1 MKETERK
8 QMKLDT
14 FTFIANWKMQLS
26 FNESEEL
33 AREYIKHLSQVK
45 KMNNILI
52 VLCPSFP
59 ALFPLGHLFK
69 GSEIMLG
76 AQDCSEFRAGSYTGQ
91 VCAES
96 IAQLGCHYCIIGH
109 SERRLYNHETN
120 TEIANKAQRLLEQE
134 LQPIICVGETRQEYE
149 EQKTFTI
156 LEQQLEPVLTRISEI
171 RICQEPIHIAY
182 EPIWSIGT
190 GIVPSNSYL
199 TEVFSWIE
207 DQTQNIL
214 GKERLVGLIYG
225 GSVSEKT
232 IPVLKQL
239 KKISGLLIGEA
250 SLSFQKFNNIV
261 NLYKSSE

>member
-1 MKETERK
+1 MKRK
-8 QMKLDT
+8 QMKLN
-14 FTFIANWKMQLS
+14 TFIFVANWKMQLS

-33 AREYIKHLSQVK
+33 AREYVTHLPQIKK
-45 KMNNILI
+45 IRNALI

-59 ALFPLGHLFK
+59 ALFPLSRLFK

-76 AQDCSEFRAGSYTGQ
+76 AQDCSQFRAGAYTGQ

-109 SERRLYNHETN
+109 SERRHYNHETN
-120 TEIANKAQRLLEQE
+120 AEIADKTQRLLEQE

-149 EQKTFTI
+149 KHKTFTI
-156 LEQQLEPVLTRISEI
+156 LEQQLEPVLTRIVEI
-171 RICQEPIHIAY
+171 GISHEPIHIAY

-190 GIVPSNSYL
+190 GVVPSNAYL
-199 TEVFSWIE
+199 TEVFTWIE
-207 DQTQNIL
+207 DHTQKIL
-214 GKERLVGLIYG
+214 GKKRIVGLIYG

-232 IPVLKQL
+232 IHALTEI

-250 SLSFQKFNNIV
+250 SLDFQKFNNIV
-261 NLYKSSE
+261 NLI